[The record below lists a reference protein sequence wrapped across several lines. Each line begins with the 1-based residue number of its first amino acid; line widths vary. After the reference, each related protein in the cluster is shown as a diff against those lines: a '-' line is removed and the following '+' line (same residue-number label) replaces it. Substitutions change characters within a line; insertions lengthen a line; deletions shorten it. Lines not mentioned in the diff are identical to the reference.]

1 MSPVDVLLWV
11 AAAFGAV
18 VLLTVVAFLI
28 VLVWAAIVGLRKMR
42 ADEEQDERSIFKS
55 GGGR

>member
-18 VLLTVVAFLI
+18 VFLTVVAFLI